1 MAIATA
7 LAKLPLHRNAGAVS
21 SRTEQTI
28 LKAAIRTIARYSL
41 SGTTIQLV
49 AQAAKVAAGTVIL
62 RFQNKDALLAATMQS
77 VALEFEQARRAAIES
92 ANGSASGALSALID
106 MSLDPAVSD
115 PAKVAVWYAFWG
127 EARARQLYMERISA
141 LDHAYQQDLE
151 RLCRELISAGN
162 YSHLNAEAVALGF
175 AGILEWQ
182 WQEILVSGP
191 DFDRDNARG
200 IARAYLAG
208 TFPREFALP
217 EEHLT

>member
-1 MAIATA
+1 MAPAST
-7 LAKLPLHRNAGAVS
+7 LAKLPLRRSTGVVS
-21 SRTEQTI
+21 LRTENAI

-62 RFQNKDALLAATMQS
+62 RFQNKDALLAAAMES
-77 VALEFEQARRAAIES
+77 VALEFEQARRAAIDR
-92 ANGSASGALSALID
+92 ANGSASAALNALID
-106 MSLDPAVSD
+106 MSFDPAVSD

-127 EARARQLYMERISA
+127 EARARLVYMERISA

-151 RLCRELISAGN
+151 RLCRELITAGN
-162 YSHLNAEAVALGF
+162 YPHLNAEAVAMGF

-191 DFDRDNARG
+191 AFDREHARRV
-200 IARAYLAG
+200 ARAYLAG
-208 TFPREFALP
+208 TFPREFP
-217 EEHLT
+217 LT